1 MNKTYKSIIGTVA
14 AGILAVSANST
25 SAANIAFTGFNADGV
40 DNLAFV
46 TLETLA
52 PSTTIFFT
60 DQEWNGSPIGGGGAF
75 NTGEQGF
82 SWTSPVF
89 PLAAGTVITLDDMTN
104 PTTIANF
111 GSVSVHDGFNRGI
124 GNSDESVYAY
134 FGGAYAPTSF
144 LAIIGNE
151 VEAISGST
159 VGTGAGVNKL
169 HIPGDEDIMAYVGPR
184 SGLTSFADY
193 LPYLLDSSNW
203 ITQDGSGD
211 QSIDGTAPN
220 IPFNST
226 PFTIVPEPTALS
238 LGALGLLGLIF
249 RQRLVARR

>member
-1 MNKTYKSIIGTVA
+1 MKQIYKSIITTVA

-82 SWTSPVF
+82 SWTSPAF

-104 PTTIANF
+104 PTTIANY
-111 GSVSVHDGFNRGI
+111 GTVSVHDGFNRGI

-134 FGGAYAPTSF
+134 FGAAYAPTSF
-144 LAIIGNE
+144 LAIIGNDA
-151 VEAISGST
+151 EASSGST
-159 VGTGAGVNKL
+159 AGTGLGVNKL
-169 HIPGDEDIMAYVGPR
+169 HILGDEDIMAYVGPR
-184 SGLTSFADY
+184 SGLTAFTDY
-193 LPYLLDSSNW
+193 LPYLLDSANW

-220 IPFNST
+220 IPFDGT
-226 PFTIVPEPTALS
+226 AFTIVPEPAAFS
-238 LGALGLLGLIF
+238 LAGLGLAALLF
-249 RQRLVARR
+249 RQRVVARR

>member
-1 MNKTYKSIIGTVA
+1 MNQTCKLISTAVA
-14 AGILAVSANST
+14 AGLVAFSANST
-25 SAANIAFTGFNADGV
+25 SAASIAFTGFNADGV

-46 TLETLA
+46 TLENLA

-60 DQEWNGSPIGGGGAF
+60 DQEWNGLAIGSGGAF
-75 NTGEQGF
+75 NSGEQGF
-82 SWTSPVF
+82 SWTSPAF

-104 PTTIANF
+104 PTTIANY

-134 FGGAYAPTSF
+134 FGAAYAPTSF

-159 VGTGAGVNKL
+159 VGTGLGVNKL
-169 HIPGDEDIMAYVGPR
+169 HIAGDEDVMAYVGPR
-184 SGLTSFADY
+184 SGLTAFADY
-193 LPYLLDSSNW
+193 LPYLMDSANW

-220 IPFNST
+220 IPFDTTS
-226 PFTIVPEPTALS
+226 FTVVPEPTALS
-238 LGALGLLGLIF
+238 VGALGLLGLIF
-249 RQRLVARR
+249 RSRLVARR